1 MKSTTYQATV
11 NFDDGVSRSFAV
23 PANTSILDAAIE
35 EQIPL
40 LYQCRSGGC
49 SSCMAQL
56 TEGDAQT
63 RSGAS
68 SSLLDSEYAAGQR
81 LLCLCEAQSDCTF
94 SVPYSSSVGAGA
106 VHEVHAFIDS
116 IEKIAV
122 NVVRLTLELA
132 EGDWIDF
139 RPGQFMQIEVPGA
152 GVLRSYSPSST
163 LADLPKLEF
172 LVRLIPGGAMSSYL
186 EEHAKA
192 DDVLTLRGPYGAFF
206 LREEYKRAQ
215 QIFVA
220 GGTGLAPILSM
231 IDSLRQS
238 GGTKPPM
245 LLSFGCATPDA
256 LFALDD
262 IELRQCWLPT
272 LQTRISVNQG
282 ALETQ
287 HLGTPVSALDDSVVI
302 SPNAVAYL
310 CGPQPMIDAATTRL
324 IELGIPPH
332 NIFSE
337 QFVASH

>member
-1 MKSTTYQATV
+1 MKNKSHKVTV
-11 NFDDGVSRSFAV
+11 NFNDGVSRSFSV
-23 PANTSILDAAIE
+23 PANTGILDAAIE
-35 EQIPL
+35 KEVPL

-56 TEGDAQT
+56 TEGDAPI
-63 RSGAS
+63 RPGVS

-94 SVPYSSSVGAGA
+94 SVPYSSNVGAGA
-106 VHEVHAFIDS
+106 VNEVHAFIDS
-116 IEKIAV
+116 IERIAI

-132 EGDWIDF
+132 EGDWLDF
-139 RPGQFMQIEVPGA
+139 RPGQFIQIEVPGA

-206 LREEYKRAQ
+206 LREEHKRAQ

-282 ALETQ
+282 AQKTQ
-287 HLGTPVSALDDSVVI
+287 HLGTPVSALDDSDVI